1 MDLHKYV
8 IIKVQLIK
16 ANERAI
22 IKSQKGI
29 NRKLNKDYFENYV
42 GDLRI
47 NIPISMIKDK
57 EVRPIDIVI
66 YGIIDQLS
74 YKKGY
79 AWISNNSLAKM
90 IQTSTKTVQTSINK
104 LVNKNYLIKTK
115 LVFDKVERRRLTPT
129 KTIMNINLDKQRKE
143 SEKIEEQ
150 ELKLFE
156 YDWIEDLRD

>member
-66 YGIIDQLS
+66 YGIIYQLS

-90 IQTSTKTVQTSINK
+90 IQTSTK
-104 LVNKNYLIKTK
+104 
-115 LVFDKVERRRLTPT
+115 
-129 KTIMNINLDKQRKE
+129 
-143 SEKIEEQ
+143 
-150 ELKLFE
+150 
-156 YDWIEDLRD
+156 